1 MHLRS
6 ISIGILLFLVLALPG
21 RAQFL
26 QKYFKDI
33 EFIGGVG
40 TTSYFGDIGG
50 KDDKITGIRGLFD
63 NLDIDLWQVRGMFTV
78 GARISPYKNVR
89 VGFQLS
95 PVFLSGSDLR
105 SNYAYRGYS
114 FKTSVIEAS
123 LLGEYS
129 PVNQPNLYSPYGII
143 GFSGLFYS
151 YKNNTTNL
159 RSKWYGGN
167 AFIIGAGVRF
177 PSITAL
183 TQSLDFSFHFTGT
196 DNLDGFKTSRNSKD
210 LFFVLSYK
218 VNFMYAVRWY

>member
-21 RAQFL
+21 RAQFF
-26 QKYFKDI
+26 QKYFTNI
-33 EFIGGVG
+33 EFIAGMG

-50 KDDKITGIRGLFD
+50 KDDQITGIRSFFD

-78 GARISPYKNVR
+78 GARISPYKNVGISLQ
-89 VGFQLS
+89 VS
-95 PVFLSGSDLR
+95 PTFISGNDLR
-105 SNYAYRGYS
+105 SNYAYRGYA
-114 FKTSVIEAS
+114 FKTSIVETS
-123 LLGEYS
+123 LSGEYYFI
-129 PVNQPNLYSPYGII
+129 NQPNLYCPFGTI
-143 GFSGLFYS
+143 GLSGMLYS
-151 YKNNTTNL
+151 YKNNTTEI

-167 AFIIGAGVRF
+167 AFIFGAGVRF

-196 DNLDGFKTSRNSKD
+196 DNLDGFKTSGNSKD

-218 VNFMYAVRWY
+218 VNFMYTVRW